1 MRVIANA
8 KINLTLDITG
18 VRPDGFHTLRSVMAP
33 VSLCDEIE
41 INKNESSGIGFD
53 CSIKELCTQDNL
65 CVRAAKLFFATVGIE
80 ESASIYLEKRIPFP
94 AGLGGGSADAAA
106 VLRGL
111 NELYGFPI
119 AEDELLELAARLGS
133 DVPLCLKNRAC
144 ICEGRGEELTEID
157 IPFEFDIVIAIGKAR
172 LSTPEVYRKYD
183 AAGQEIRNDTERFVS
198 AIKSGDFANTVG
210 SLGNAF
216 EPMTDILAPE
226 TRVLRARMTELGALN
241 ARLSGSG
248 PSVYGIFENDE
259 KARIAAESLKKEGY
273 FAVICKNI

>member
-18 VRPDGFHTLRSVMAP
+18 VRPDGFHTLCSVMAP
-33 VSLCDEIE
+33 VSLCDEIV
-41 INKNESSGIGFD
+41 INSSESSGIGFD

-65 CVRAAKLFFATVGIE
+65 CVRAAKLFFENIGKTA
-80 ESASIYLEKRIPFP
+80 AAAIYLDKKIPFP

-111 NELYGFPI
+111 NEMYGFPLT
-119 AEDELLELAARLGS
+119 ADELLSLAARLGS

-144 ICEGRGEELTEID
+144 ICEGRGEVLTEID

-183 AAGQEIRNDTERFVS
+183 AAGPDARHDTEQFVS
-198 AIKSGDFANTVG
+198 AIKSRDFDKAID

-216 EPMTDILAPE
+216 EPITDILAPE
-226 TRVLRARMTELGALN
+226 TCDLRARMTALGALN

-248 PSVYGIFENDE
+248 PAVYGIFENAE
-259 KARIAAESLKKEGY
+259 KAKIAAEALKKEGY